1 MHHENTRT
9 VVSSYHIVGTE
20 HGSLAPG
27 SQQADPRQPVIAPRE
42 VRSVTDVWS
51 ILGAVTD
58 LLAAM
63 MALCFLVFGIVVA
76 YTNDRSVETAP
87 WIPAILSA
95 TQLVIPN

>member
-1 MHHENTRT
+1 MHHENTI
-9 VVSSYHIVGTE
+9 VSSYHIVGTE
-20 HGSLAPG
+20 QHPSAPG
-27 SQQADPRQPVIAPRE
+27 SLQADPHHRSLIAPRA
-42 VRSVTDVWS
+42 VRSVTNAWT
-51 ILGAVTD
+51 ILGAVCD